1 MSDSKEKIAQ
11 KNSSS
16 ATEPLRE
23 TSKDDP
29 NPQMHNEQVRNK
41 EAARPGEPKLDETKT
56 LNTEP
61 VVETTK

>member
-1 MSDSKEKIAQ
+1 MSDAKEKIAQ
-11 KNSSS
+11 ENSSS
-16 ATEPLRE
+16 ATEPLKE

-29 NPQMHNEQVRNK
+29 NPQIHNEQVRNK
-41 EAARPGEPKLDETKT
+41 EAVGERKLDETKT